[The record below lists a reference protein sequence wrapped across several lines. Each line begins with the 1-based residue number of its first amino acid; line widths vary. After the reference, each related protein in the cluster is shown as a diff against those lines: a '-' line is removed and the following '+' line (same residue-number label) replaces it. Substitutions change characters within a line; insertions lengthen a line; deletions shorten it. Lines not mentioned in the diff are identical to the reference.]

1 MQNEQLN
8 RCKYSSG
15 RRRVS
20 VSSEMKSH
28 TGTVVDSHWLSS
40 TDWSLC
46 ARVPAGTTTPL
57 PPLDFICRS
66 RWTHDMEPELRN
78 QPVELLLRVTVLVLF
93 SSVCAAQRLCTVPP
107 GPVTVSENLT
117 LDQQL
122 VQILSGADV
131 TLTLSVNPE
140 DLFYLKG
147 NVLMVK
153 KGIDYESLSSTT
165 LVVWVQ
171 CSGAGSTS
179 VNESVDVLVENVNDN
194 PPNFEQNHFV
204 IEVNELSHVR
214 FPQLT
219 AINSSVA
226 LIEASDVDSEPLFY
240 RLESA
245 TDKYFRLENI
255 NSPKILV
262 KSLLDHDVVQKI
274 SLVLHVQDTF
284 NGSASNKPFFTSVAT
299 VTVHVK
305 DVDNRP
311 PWFQPCLRTN
321 VGIAKLCVS
330 SGYRGK
336 VNLTEKEVRLL
347 KETAGPPET
356 LPLDPRTHHLDKLF
370 RLLQIVL
377 GDVSALVSLLEGPL
391 VLEPGPV
398 FARDGDKNRS
408 EQISYRILR
417 GNEGNLFQIDE
428 DTGNITMTKAADIVG
443 PITLTVL
450 ASQVTN
456 RDQFAVTQVTMEVM
470 KRSRNPPRFE
480 KERYEGFIY
489 SNSVPES
496 MILRDR
502 STNRP
507 FRVRARDEDFAAG
520 LNPDVKYE
528 VQYSSYVNVTS
539 DGFMILK
546 RVVKTESF
554 ALQLRAV
561 DSTTGEFGTAAVSVQ
576 VIPAVATPSPSS
588 IGYRPG
594 DMALL
599 GLVMAALLV
608 LCLIVIGF
616 LISRL
621 WKGNGSVDQLCE
633 VSQFPPD
640 ESERLL
646 NSSECLGPCLKSDPP
661 RAGHRDSLQFTNDGF
676 QSEAEQSRG
685 GGARRWSNILP
696 RRSTFPQA
704 QGGRSHHCSSCGV
717 HTNHVPKGSP
727 SVGGPSGGPG
737 RRGRGDGVEYGKRLL
752 LNRQRRKEGQK
763 TVWFKESEDSSDIE
777 VEIIP
782 DTVGRVEEE
791 TEEQLEGEGEE
802 VEEVVRDPAAPLRG
816 SDHGQENQNT
826 RASEEQ
832 DCGVTNSE
840 KEKEQEG

>member
-1 MQNEQLN
+1 MDLELKN
-8 RCKYSSG
+8 RP
-15 RRRVS
+15 
-20 VSSEMKSH
+20 
-28 TGTVVDSHWLSS
+28 VD
-40 TDWSLC
+40 
-46 ARVPAGTTTPL
+46 V
-57 PPLDFICRS
+57 
-66 RWTHDMEPELRN
+66 
-78 QPVELLLRVTVLVLF
+78 LLRFTVLVFF
-93 SSVCAAQRLCTVPP
+93 STVCATQRLCTVPP
-107 GPVTVSENLT
+107 GPVTVSENIT
-117 LDQQL
+117 ADVQV
-122 VQILSGADV
+122 VQIVSGADV
-131 TLTLSVNPE
+131 TLTVTVNPG

-153 KGIDYESLSSTT
+153 KGLDYESLSSTT

-171 CSGAGSTS
+171 CSAAGATS
-179 VNESVDVLVENVNDN
+179 VNESVEVLVENVNDN
-194 PPNFEQNHFV
+194 PPNFAQNHFIV
-204 IEVNELSHVR
+204 EVNEL
-214 FPQLT
+214 T
-219 AINSSVA
+219 AVNSSVA

-262 KSLLDHDVVQKI
+262 KSLLDFDVVQKI

-299 VTVHVK
+299 ITVHVK

-321 VGIAKLCVS
+321 LGNAKLCVS

-336 VNLTEKEVRLL
+336 VNLTEKE
-347 KETAGPPET
+347 
-356 LPLDPRTHHLDKLF
+356 
-370 RLLQIVL
+370 
-377 GDVSALVSLLEGPL
+377 EGPL
-391 VLEPGPV
+391 GLEPGPV
-398 FARDGDKNRS
+398 FAKDGDKNRS

-417 GNEGNLFQIDE
+417 GNEGNIFQIDE
-428 DTGNITMTKAADIVG
+428 ETGNITMTKAADIVG

-456 RDQFAVTQVTMEVM
+456 RDQFAVTQVTIEVM

-507 FRVRARDEDFAAG
+507 FRVRARDEDFAGG

-546 RVVKTESF
+546 RIVKTESF

-576 VIPAVATPSPSS
+576 VIPAVATPSPSN

-621 WKGNGSVDQLCE
+621 WKGNGSMNKIC
-633 VSQFPPD
+633 
-640 ESERLL
+640 
-646 NSSECLGPCLKSDPP
+646 ECLGPCLKSDQP
-661 RAGHRDSLQFTNDGF
+661 RTGHRDSLQYTNDGF
-676 QSEAEQSRG
+676 QNEADQSRG
-685 GGARRWSNILP
+685 GSRRWNNVLP
-696 RRSTFPQA
+696 RRSTFPQT
-704 QGGRSHHCSSCGV
+704 QGRRSRHCSSCGV
-717 HTNHVPKGSP
+717 YTNHVPKGSP
-727 SVGGPSGGPG
+727 SVRPG
-737 RRGRGDGVEYGKRLL
+737 RRGRGDGDEYGKRSV
-752 LNRQRRKEGQK
+752 LNKQRRREGQK

-791 TEEQLEGEGEE
+791 TEEELEGE
-802 VEEVVRDPAAPLRG
+802 VEMEGVVRDPAAPPRG
-816 SDHGQENQNT
+816 SDDGQENQKT
-826 RASEEQ
+826 RPGEEQ
-832 DCGVTNSE
+832 DCGVTNSL
-840 KEKEQEG
+840 KEKEDQEQEG

>member
-1 MQNEQLN
+1 
-8 RCKYSSG
+8 
-15 RRRVS
+15 
-20 VSSEMKSH
+20 
-28 TGTVVDSHWLSS
+28 
-40 TDWSLC
+40 
-46 ARVPAGTTTPL
+46 
-57 PPLDFICRS
+57 
-66 RWTHDMEPELRN
+66 MEPEPRSR
-78 QPVELLLRVTVLVLF
+78 PVELLFTVLVLF
-93 SSVCAAQRLCTVPP
+93 SSPGAAERLCTVPP
-107 GPVTVSENLT
+107 GPVTVAENLT
-117 LDQQL
+117 ADVQL

-131 TLTLSVNPE
+131 LLTLSVNPE
-140 DLFYLKG
+140 DLFYLQG

-153 KGIDYESLSSTT
+153 KGVDFESLSSTT

-179 VNESVDVLVENVNDN
+179 VNESVEVLVENVNDN
-194 PPNFEQNHFV
+194 PPNFAQNHFV
-204 IEVNELSHVR
+204 IEVNE
-214 FPQLT
+214 LT

-284 NGSASNKPFFTSVAT
+284 NGSASNKPFFTAVAT

-336 VNLTEKEVRLL
+336 VNLTEKE
-347 KETAGPPET
+347 
-356 LPLDPRTHHLDKLF
+356 
-370 RLLQIVL
+370 
-377 GDVSALVSLLEGPL
+377 EGPL

-428 DTGNITMTKAADIVG
+428 DTGNITMTKAADIIG

-480 KERYEGFIY
+480 KERYEAFIY

-561 DSTTGEFGTAAVSVQ
+561 DSATGEFGTAAVSVQ

-588 IGYRPG
+588 VGYRPG

-621 WKGNGSVDQLCE
+621 WKGNDSVDKLC
-633 VSQFPPD
+633 
-640 ESERLL
+640 
-646 NSSECLGPCLKSDPP
+646 ECLGPCLKSGPP
-661 RAGHRDSLQFTNDGF
+661 RSGKRDSLQFTNDGF
-676 QSEAEQSRG
+676 QTEAEQSRG
-685 GGARRWSNILP
+685 GGTRRWSNILP

-717 HTNHVPKGSP
+717 HSNHVPKGSP
-727 SVGGPSGGPG
+727 AGGG
-737 RRGRGDGVEYGKRLL
+737 RNGRGGGDEYGKRLL

-782 DTVGRVEEE
+782 DSVGRVEEE
-791 TEEQLEGEGEE
+791 LEEELEEEGEGQGEG
-802 VEEVVRDPAAPLRG
+802 VVRDPAAPLR
-816 SDHGQENQNT
+816 SSEDEQENQNT
-826 RASEEQ
+826 RPGEEQ
-832 DCGVTNSE
+832 DCGVTSSE
-840 KEKEQEG
+840 KEKQEG